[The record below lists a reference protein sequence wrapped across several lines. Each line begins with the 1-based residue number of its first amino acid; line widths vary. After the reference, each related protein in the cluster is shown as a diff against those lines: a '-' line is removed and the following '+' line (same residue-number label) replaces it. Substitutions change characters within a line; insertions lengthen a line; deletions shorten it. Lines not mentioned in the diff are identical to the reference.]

1 MTLEQLRARVAAL
14 RGEILALSD
23 ATPESWTALDG
34 ETRSA
39 LEARG
44 DFALAEFTAAKAELD
59 AAEERARQVEEV
71 RRTTT
76 STTPGADVQNRRQTE
91 DLRGQDLS
99 RLTAGE
105 LRDGALKVLET
116 EGKRRGLTER
126 QSVHLERLL
135 RTQSDNVNGAQIARR
150 LLITE
155 SDAYRSA
162 FQKGVTQEHPV
173 FTPEEA
179 RAVNEFRAANE
190 GTGSAGGFGIPVLI
204 DPTIILTSGAADAP
218 ILEMSRVV
226 TITTDAWKG
235 VSSAGVSWSYDAEAA
250 AVSDDSPTLAQPSIP
265 VYAARG
271 FIPYSIEVG
280 QDYPGFADEMAMLL
294 SQGFVD
300 LVAKQTAVGSGSSS
314 PTGVFTSMQN
324 VTTNPAHVTVTTAGT
339 LGSADVRAAWA
350 ALPERFRNK
359 ATWVYSPTVQEKVSA
374 FGNNL
379 ALADFTVN
387 FTEAGSFQVLGRP
400 VVVTDYAPA
409 FNSTTGATNYA
420 VIGDFSNFL
429 IVQRAGMTVELVN
442 HLFDTSTG
450 RPTGQ
455 RGWFAWARHGH
466 DVVAPNAFRLLSNS

>member
-1 MTLEQLRARVAAL
+1 MMTLDEIRAKKAALKPQLDAFRNNPNLSRSEEAEASRLLDQLDSLSAAERALVQRGSGSAGPGEVSRMSRPELRDAAL
-14 RGEILALSD
+14 R
-23 ATPESWTALDG
+23 
-34 ETRSA
+34 
-39 LEARG
+39 
-44 DFALAEFTAAKAELD
+44 
-59 AAEERARQVEEV
+59 
-71 RRTTT
+71 
-76 STTPGADVQNRRQTE
+76 
-91 DLRGQDLS
+91 
-99 RLTAGE
+99 
-105 LRDGALKVLET
+105 VLET
-116 EGKRRGLTER
+116 EGRRMRLAPHQFDHVDG
-126 QSVHLERLL
+126 LL
-135 RTQSDNVNGAQIARR
+135 RSKADCCDPSVIAKR

-162 FQKGVTQEHPV
+162 FAKGISGVSN
-173 FTPEEA
+173 FSPEESA
-179 RAVNEFRAANE
+179 ALDEFRAANE

-204 DPTIILTSGAADAP
+204 DPTIILTSGASDAP
-218 ILEMSRVV
+218 IMSMSRVV

-235 VSSAGVSWSYDAEAA
+235 VSSAGVSWSYDAEAS

-300 LVAKQTAVGSGSSS
+300 LVAKQTAVGSGSSQ
-314 PTGVFTSMQN
+314 PTGVFQSMQN
-324 VTTNPAHVTVTTAGT
+324 VTTSPAHVTVTTAGT
-339 LGSADVRAAWA
+339 IGSADVRAAWA
-350 ALPERFRNK
+350 GLPERFRNK

-379 ALADFTVN
+379 ALSDFTVN
-387 FTEAGSFQVLGRP
+387 LQSDGTPVLLGRN

-409 FNSTTGATNYA
+409 FSSTTGATNYA

-429 IVQRAGMTVELVN
+429 IAQRAGMTVEPVL
-442 HLFDTSTG
+442 HMFDTSSG

-455 RGWFAWARHGH
+455 RGLFAYARHGH